1 MPHRITL
8 HPGAIEATVDGV
20 KLKDLESYRT
30 QSGYFNSSIV
40 ENDIYNSPAGD
51 YRAFSDGYFV
61 FLEPLPTGKHDVN
74 FKVSVLNSVEPSYN
88 YNADW
93 TYYLYVVP
101 SNSTEGQ
108 TS

>member
-8 HPGAIEATVDGV
+8 HPGAIEATVDDV

-51 YRAFSDGYFV
+51 YRAFC
-61 FLEPLPTGKHDVN
+61 
-74 FKVSVLNSVEPSYN
+74 
-88 YNADW
+88 
-93 TYYLYVVP
+93 
-101 SNSTEGQ
+101 
-108 TS
+108 